1 MRNIFLS
8 ILAVAMGF
16 MVACDNHDV
25 LPDYK
30 APTFFSANDTL
41 FRVKDTIV
49 KAGDTIKMNANGR
62 IADTSRK
69 YAISVSVKG
78 NDTTTAAN
86 LLIATYIKSL
96 AVTFD
101 TVGYAKTGLFR
112 WTTTTPILLFTPPV
126 FSSGTK
132 IKTTAVFTFG
142 LNLSSQTGNN
152 TSADGILIAP
162 NKNKYTY
169 VK

>member
-1 MRNIFLS
+1 MRNIFLL

-16 MVACDNHDV
+16 MVACDDHDV

-69 YAISVSVKG
+69 YAISVTIRG

-86 LLIATYIKSL
+86 VLCGTFIKTLS
-96 AVTFD
+96 VTFD
-101 TVGYAKTGLFR
+101 TVGYGKTGLFR
-112 WTTTTPILLFTPPV
+112 WTTTTPILMFTPV
-126 FSSGTK
+126 LSSGTK

-152 TSADGILIAP
+152 TSADGLTIPP
-162 NKNKYTY
+162 NKNKFTY